1 MEPTKEQQFAQ
12 LVRRHKS
19 TIYSICYM
27 FSSDKDEVADLFQD
41 ILIRLWDGYE
51 KFRGESK
58 ETTWI
63 YRVSMNTCISAD
75 RKRKSRGERVPL
87 SMDIDLYTDQDDDTQ
102 QVQALYK
109 PYSPVGT
116 GGQSHR
122 NAMVGKPQLRRDRAD
137 SRHQC
142 QKCVCQIGAHKRTI
156 EEKLNAFNHY
166 NYGRTTRNA
175 GSNGS
180 AQTETK

>member
-102 QVQALYK
+102 QVQALY
-109 PYSPVGT
+109 SRI
-116 GGQSHR
+116 HR
-122 NAMVGKPQLRRDRAD
+122 LGLVDRAIVMPWLENL
-137 SRHQC
+137 SYEEIG
-142 QKCVCQIGAHKRTI
+142 QIVGISAKNVSV
-156 EEKLNAFNHY
+156 KLV
-166 NYGRTTRNA
+166 RIKEQLKK
-175 GSNGS
+175 S
-180 AQTETK
+180 